1 MSRKVTALLLCCVLL
16 VGVLGGCAEKEVAP
30 TFGNIKYEFPYPTEQ
45 STAVATPDGIKD
57 NEFLKELNFIEDT
70 TPVIKPETVEAG
82 ERTPGKPYAVDVK
95 YDDGTGVCVA
105 IYNVAEDFDACINVN
120 LKGSFNMIKHLS
132 RSFLK
137 QKSGSIVNV
146 SSVVGL
152 MGNAGQINYASS
164 KAGVVGLT
172 KSVAKEFASRGIT
185 CNAVAPGYI
194 ETDMTAVLSEETKE
208 MFLKQIPLGRAGKPS
223 DVANTVKFLV
233 SDAASYLTGQVIKID
248 GGMYI

>member
-1 MSRKVTALLLCCVLL
+1 MFSGKTALVTGSSRGIGFEIALELAKEGAEIAMVYFGKEEEGAEAVEKISHYSKCVSYLCDVSDFDASAEVVKQILADFGKVDIL
-16 VGVLGGCAEKEVAP
+16 VNNAGITRDKLMLQMKE
-30 TFGNIKYEFPYPTEQ
+30 
-45 STAVATPDGIKD
+45 
-57 NEFLKELNFIEDT
+57 
-70 TPVIKPETVEAG
+70 
-82 ERTPGKPYAVDVK
+82 
-95 YDDGTGVCVA
+95 
-105 IYNVAEDFDACINVN
+105 EDFDACINVN

>member
-1 MSRKVTALLLCCVLL
+1 MFSGKTALVTGSSRGIGFEIALELAKESAEIAMVYFGKEEEGAEAVEKISQYSKCVSYLCDVSDFDASAEVVKQILADFGKVDIL
-16 VGVLGGCAEKEVAP
+16 VNNAGITRDKLMLQMKE
-30 TFGNIKYEFPYPTEQ
+30 
-45 STAVATPDGIKD
+45 
-57 NEFLKELNFIEDT
+57 
-70 TPVIKPETVEAG
+70 
-82 ERTPGKPYAVDVK
+82 
-95 YDDGTGVCVA
+95 
-105 IYNVAEDFDACINVN
+105 EDFDACINVN